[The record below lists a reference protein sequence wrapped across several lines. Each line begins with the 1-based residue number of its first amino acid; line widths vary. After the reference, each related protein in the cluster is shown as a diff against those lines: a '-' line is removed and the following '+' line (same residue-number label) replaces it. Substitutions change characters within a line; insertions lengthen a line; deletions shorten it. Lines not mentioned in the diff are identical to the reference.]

1 MLGHPVSEK
10 RRLKRYELRLPVEIV
25 QIAGQPAKAYL
36 HSVNISAR
44 GVLVSDPDALLH
56 KGQQVEYLVHLPTG
70 EEGVEVAVHCLGT
83 VVRRDAARRSAAV
96 TLQRYDFVR
105 MPSQSAAAGAR

>member
-1 MLGHPVSEK
+1 
-10 RRLKRYELRLPVEIV
+10 
-25 QIAGQPAKAYL
+25 
-36 HSVNISAR
+36 
-44 GVLVSDPDALLH
+44 
-56 KGQQVEYLVHLPTG
+56 VEYLVHLPTG

-105 MPSQSAAAGAR
+105 MPSQAAAAGAR

>member
-10 RRLKRYELRLPVEIV
+10 RRSKRYELRLPVEIV
-25 QIAGQPAKAYL
+25 KIAGQPAKAFL

-44 GVLVSDPDALLH
+44 GVLVADPDALLQ

-70 EEGVEVAVHCLGT
+70 TEGVEVAVHCLGT
-83 VVRRDAARRSAAV
+83 VVRRDAARRSAAI

-105 MPSQSAAAGAR
+105 LPLQSAAATAT